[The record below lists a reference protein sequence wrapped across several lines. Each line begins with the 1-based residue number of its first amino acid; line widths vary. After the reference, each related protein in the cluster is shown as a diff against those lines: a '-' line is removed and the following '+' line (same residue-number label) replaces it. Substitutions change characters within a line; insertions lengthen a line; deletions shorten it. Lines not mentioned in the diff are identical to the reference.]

1 MKKNLVKFISC
12 LVLGTAILS
21 TPALISSE
29 ANAHPVHYYCASEV
43 HVCDGNGFRYA
54 MEEACNG
61 TTIILDA
68 DIYLDDPVDINASV
82 TIRKNGHKIME
93 YYKIDHHGYFSLE
106 PVTTY
111 VTDPGYDVYDAYGN
125 YLYHEVGTTTEH
137 VSYEDVWHE
146 GWIESGYREI
156 F

>member
-1 MKKNLVKFISC
+1 MKKNLVKFMSC

-21 TPALISSE
+21 TPAVVSSE
-29 ANAHPVHYYCASEV
+29 ASAYPCYCCCAPEV

-54 MEEACNG
+54 MEEACDG

-68 DIYLDDPVDINASV
+68 DIYLDDPVDISASV

-93 YYKIDHHGYFSLE
+93 YYKIDHHGYYTTES
-106 PVTTY
+106 VTTY
-111 VTDPGYDVYDAYGN
+111 ISNPGYDVYDAYGF
-125 YLYHEVGTTTEH
+125 YLYHESEPDTE
-137 VSYEDVWHE
+137 VVTYEEVWHP
-146 GWIESGYREI
+146 GWIESGYREV